1 MFITILNGRRGGDP
15 ARISR
20 DTRLLSRAFRNAPG
34 KNITVFFLARF
45 FFRSP
50 SVMWADF
57 QEPSLSAGSHWEPRS
72 GREIRGSVNGD
83 GVDRGIISLEGIP
96 SETHAI
102 SISVSSRFSI
112 QTRGPSRLGSCRPEG
127 MKLKFDA
134 VKAGFL
140 ERVARWRVSR
150 GAFLLTPSRR
160 NVMYN
165 LFDRHHESN
174 RSSRSRHLSG
184 MKFEIFCTFPR
195 PVTREDRLRS
205 NPLFFPAP
213 NRNIPFPV
221 LLLHLAIA
229 RHGRVTSR
237 S

>member
-1 MFITILNGRRGGDP
+1 MLLEKTLLSFFSLVFSFVPLPLCGRIFKNRPCPPEVTGNRDP
-15 ARISR
+15 A
-20 DTRLLSRAFRNAPG
+20 
-34 KNITVFFLARF
+34 ARF
-45 FFRSP
+45 
-50 SVMWADF
+50 AD
-57 QEPSLSAGSHWEPRS
+57 R
-72 GREIRGSVNGD
+72 SVNGD

-174 RSSRSRHLSG
+174 RSIIALPSSIRDEVWNFLHLSSTRDARGPTALQSALFSGSEQEYTFSRSFIAPCNRPPWKSD
-184 MKFEIFCTFPR
+184 FTF
-195 PVTREDRLRS
+195 VS
-205 NPLFFPAP
+205 
-213 NRNIPFPV
+213 
-221 LLLHLAIA
+221 
-229 RHGRVTSR
+229 
-237 S
+237 